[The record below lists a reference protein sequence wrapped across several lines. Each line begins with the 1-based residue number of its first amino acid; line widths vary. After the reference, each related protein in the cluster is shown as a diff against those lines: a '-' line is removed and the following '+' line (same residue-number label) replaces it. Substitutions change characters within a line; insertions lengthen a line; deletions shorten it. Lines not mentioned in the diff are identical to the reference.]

1 MIKDSCTKKLNLTK
15 LWNFSYKN
23 KFHFLD
29 CGTPPEIEN
38 GTVSYSKDNILQGTI
53 LNYTCNQGHFAHGVN
68 FDKLSTECLK
78 SGNYSLS
85 NESLATCAPI
95 C

>member
-1 MIKDSCTKKLNLTK
+1 M
-15 LWNFSYKN
+15 
-23 KFHFLD
+23 
-29 CGTPPEIEN
+29 
-38 GTVSYSKDNILQGTI
+38 QGTI